1 MDFKQL
7 MTMREEIGS
16 LSSKRH
22 KESDLS
28 YLRGMSL
35 MEKAYAGQFKQKSLL
50 LEASEA
56 FMDAIQHNRR
66 NPDPYVGVAYLFLL
80 LGKTPKAIRYLNEA
94 RRVAPSHEKARLLL
108 ESILEQ
114 QEIAK
119 EDAQMAG
126 DMPPPGQPEKAFSSD
141 LPVLGRDQDYDKLY
155 DELEALLMEQSK
167 ALMNESNVTIQPSFD
182 NFELLPVRE
191 RSQELNRIYDHIDTQ
206 LKILDEE
213 IDTSELRVR
222 LRPLDV
228 MKRRLE
234 LILNT
239 SADYQ
244 DIRNRCQQAQAK
256 SQQLYRQIL
265 AINSKAD
272 QTQVEAAIEPL
283 LDECDRIADALDG
296 ISNRGFDISPVEDFY
311 QQLIGAVET
320 CQDLLDER
328 GEGLV

>member
-28 YLRGMSL
+28 HLRGMSL
-35 MEKAYAGQFKQKSLL
+35 MEKAYAGQFKNKALL
-50 LEASEA
+50 LEASDA

-114 QEIAK
+114 QEIEK
-119 EDAQMAG
+119 EDAQDAAE
-126 DMPPPGQPEKAFSSD
+126 MPQELPEEKAFASE
-141 LPVLGRDQDYDKLY
+141 LPVLGRDRDYDKLY
-155 DELEALLMEQSK
+155 DELESLLMEQSK
-167 ALMNESNVTIQPSFD
+167 ALMNESMVAQPSFD
-182 NFELLPVRE
+182 NVELAPVRE
-191 RSQELNRIYDHIDTQ
+191 RSQELNRIYAHIDSQ
-206 LKILDEE
+206 LKILDQE

-234 LILNT
+234 MVLNT

-244 DIRNRCQQAQAK
+244 AIRDRCQKAQTQ

-265 AINSKAD
+265 AINSKAA
-272 QTQVEAAIEPL
+272 QAQVEAAIEPL

-328 GEGLV
+328 GEGLA

>member
-22 KESDLS
+22 KESDVS

-35 MEKAYAGQFKQKSLL
+35 MEKAYAGQFKNKALL
-50 LEASEA
+50 LEASDA

-66 NPDPYVGVAYLFLL
+66 NPDPYVGVAYLFLI
-80 LGKTPKAIRYLNEA
+80 LGNTAKAIRYLNEA

-114 QEIAK
+114 QEIVK
-119 EDAQMAG
+119 EDAQMAEEASLSAEP
-126 DMPPPGQPEKAFSSD
+126 DKAFTSD

-155 DELEALLMEQSK
+155 DELEALLLEQSK
-167 ALMNESNVTIQPSFD
+167 ALMNESVVAQPSFD
-182 NFELLPVRE
+182 PIALLPVRE
-191 RSQELNRIYDHIDTQ
+191 RSEELNRIYAHIDTQ
-206 LKILDEE
+206 LKILDAE
-213 IDTSELRVR
+213 IDTSELRTR
-222 LRPLDV
+222 LRPLEV

-234 LILNT
+234 LVLST
-239 SADYQ
+239 STDYQ
-244 DIRNRCQQAQAK
+244 EIRSRCQQAQTQ
-256 SQQLYRQIL
+256 SQRLYRQIL
-265 AINSKAD
+265 AVNSKASLS
-272 QTQVEAAIEPL
+272 QVEEALEPL
-283 LDECDRIADALDG
+283 LDECDRIADALDA
-296 ISNRGFDISPVEDFY
+296 ISNRGFDISPVEDDY

>member
-22 KESDLS
+22 KESDVS
-28 YLRGMSL
+28 YLRGMAL
-35 MEKAYAGQFKQKSLL
+35 MEKAYAGQFKDKALL
-50 LEASEA
+50 LEASDA

-108 ESILEQ
+108 DSILEQ
-114 QEIAK
+114 QEIEK
-119 EDAQMAG
+119 EDAQLGEETQQSPA
-126 DMPPPGQPEKAFSSD
+126 PEKAFASD
-141 LPVLGRDQDYDKLY
+141 LPVLGRDRDYDKLY
-155 DELEALLMEQSK
+155 DELESLLMQQSK
-167 ALMNESNVTIQPSFD
+167 ALMNESIVAQPGFD
-182 NFELLPVRE
+182 NMELAPVRE
-191 RSQELNRIYDHIDTQ
+191 RSQELNRIYGHIDAQ
-206 LKILDEE
+206 LKILDQE

-244 DIRNRCQQAQAK
+244 AIRARCQKAQTQ

-265 AINSKAD
+265 GVNSKAA
-272 QTQVEAAIEPL
+272 QTQVEELLEPL
-283 LDECDRIADALDG
+283 LDECDRIADDLDG
-296 ISNRGFDISPVEDFY
+296 ISNRGFDISVVEDFY

-328 GEGLV
+328 GEGLT